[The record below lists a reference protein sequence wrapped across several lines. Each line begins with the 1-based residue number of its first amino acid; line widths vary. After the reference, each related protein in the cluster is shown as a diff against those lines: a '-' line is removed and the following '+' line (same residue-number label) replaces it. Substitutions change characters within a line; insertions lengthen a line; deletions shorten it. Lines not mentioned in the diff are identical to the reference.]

1 MYLPLPLPPL
11 HTAGQP
17 VLWSAARDH
26 ASACIAPKLTAGG
39 ICSTNGLLVIAL
51 APTMLLVSLGWR
63 LPQMSL
69 HAPRPGSP
77 LALLSSF
84 KLFLIAIAIGGSGLG
99 MSCA

>member
-1 MYLPLPLPPL
+1 MPK
-11 HTAGQP
+11 
-17 VLWSAARDH
+17 RD
-26 ASACIAPKLTAGG
+26 
-39 ICSTNGLLVIAL
+39 
-51 APTMLLVSLGWR
+51 LVSLGWR

-99 MSCA
+99 MSSA